1 MEALIDGF
9 MDGVVADIDRGAR
22 DDAALVSSRQSGA
35 STNRGS
41 DKAPRNPS
49 LHRLRQLAS
58 REHAARRGT
67 VDAVKSRAK
76 LRIGLPP
83 RKPSMTTRNTF
94 ARLIALGSLAALCAT
109 ALPAQRPI
117 KVFISV
123 DMEGIGGVVTADQ
136 LGPTGFEYAK
146 FREYMTAEALAAIAG
161 AREAGATE
169 FVVADAHG
177 NMQNLLIDRF
187 PDGVTIIRGSP
198 RPLMM
203 MEGIDSSFSAAMFIG
218 YHSATTNARG
228 VRAHTIS
235 SATFA
240 AVRLNGQPMSE
251 SGINAAI
258 AGHFGVPVVM
268 VSGDEQAVG
277 EVQAMLGSVEG
288 AVVKRSIS
296 FHAAAVMTPEAS
308 QALIRAKAK
317 AAVLRLREF
326 RPLPSRGPFQL
337 ELTYKNYTPAEMMS
351 YLPGTERVDSHTIR
365 MRATSIVEISRFLE
379 FAISYRADLSP

>member
-1 MEALIDGF
+1 M
-9 MDGVVADIDRGAR
+9 
-22 DDAALVSSRQSGA
+22 
-35 STNRGS
+35 RGS
-41 DKAPRNPS
+41 KTLS
-49 LHRLRQLAS
+49 TLLLAV
-58 REHAARRGT
+58 AAG
-67 VDAVKSRAK
+67 
-76 LRIGLPP
+76 
-83 RKPSMTTRNTF
+83 
-94 ARLIALGSLAALCAT
+94 AATPVA
-109 ALPAQRPI
+109 AQRPI

-123 DMEGIGGVVTADQ
+123 DMEGIGGVVTSEQ

-187 PDGVTIIRGSP
+187 PAGVTIIRGAP

-203 MEGIDSSFSAAMFIG
+203 MEGIDSTFSAAMFIG
-218 YHSATTNARG
+218 YHSATTNPQG

-251 SGINAAI
+251 AGINATI
-258 AGHFGVPVVM
+258 AGQFGVPVVL

-277 EVQAMLGSVEG
+277 EVQKMIANVEG

-308 QALIRAKAK
+308 QAIIRAKAK
-317 AAVLRLREF
+317 AAILRVKEF
-326 RPLPSRGPFQL
+326 KPLPARGPFQL
-337 ELTYKNYTPAEMMS
+337 ELTYKSYTPAEMMS
-351 YLPGTERVDSHTIR
+351 YLPGTERVDAHTIR
-365 MRATSIVEISRFLE
+365 FRAASIVDISRFIE
-379 FAISYRADLSP
+379 FASSYRPDLTP

>member
-1 MEALIDGF
+1 
-9 MDGVVADIDRGAR
+9 MDGVVEDIDRGAR
-22 DDAALVSSRQSGA
+22 DDAALVSSRQSRA

-49 LHRLRQLAS
+49 LHRLRQLAR
-58 REHAARRGT
+58 REHSARSGT
-67 VDAVKSRAK
+67 VDAAQSRTE

-94 ARLIALGSLAALCAT
+94 ARLIALGSLTALCAT

-123 DMEGIGGVVTADQ
+123 DMEGIGGVVTPDQ

-365 MRATSIVEISRFLE
+365 VRATSIVEISRFLE
-379 FAISYRADLSP
+379 FAISYRADLTP

>member
-1 MEALIDGF
+1 MPSRTAFAHLLAL
-9 MDGVVADIDRGAR
+9 
-22 DDAALVSSRQSGA
+22 S
-35 STNRGS
+35 
-41 DKAPRNPS
+41 
-49 LHRLRQLAS
+49 
-58 REHAARRGT
+58 
-67 VDAVKSRAK
+67 
-76 LRIGLPP
+76 
-83 RKPSMTTRNTF
+83 
-94 ARLIALGSLAALCAT
+94 ALGALCAT

-203 MEGIDSSFSAAMFIG
+203 MEGMDSSFSAAMFIG

-251 SGINAAI
+251 SGINATI
-258 AGHFGVPVVM
+258 AGHFGVPVVL

-296 FHAAAVMTPEAS
+296 FHAAAVMTPDAS

-326 RPLPSRGPFQL
+326 RPLPARGPFQL

-379 FAISYRADLSP
+379 FAISYRADLAP